1 MADTLSSP
9 EGHSAPVIPAYITH
23 DVSLILDRYP
33 NIGKQITQLWGSVDL
48 NVYLNSLV
56 FDERGSRHGFAE
68 PIASALFRVYEAHRT
83 LVPTKSR
90 GDIWDAI
97 LGQIK

>member
-1 MADTLSSP
+1 MAGTLSSP
-9 EGHSAPVIPAYITH
+9 DGSSTPAIPAYIAH

-33 NIGKQITQLWGSVDL
+33 DIGKKITQLWGSVEL
-48 NVYLNSLV
+48 NQYLNSLV
-56 FDERGSRHGFAE
+56 FDERGGRQGFPE

-83 LVPTKSR
+83 LVPAMSR

>member
-1 MADTLSSP
+1 MAGTFSSP
-9 EGHSAPVIPAYITH
+9 DGSTAPAIPSYIAH

-33 NIGKQITQLWGSVDL
+33 EIGKKITQLWGSPDL
-48 NVYLNSLV
+48 NQFLNSLV
-56 FDERGSRHGFAE
+56 FDERGDRQGFPE
-68 PIASALFRVYEAHRT
+68 PIALALFKVFEAHRT
-83 LVPTKSR
+83 LVPAMSR